1 MNARGVTDGKGMCKL
16 SKRIELRSGEGMEGQ
31 DVEGVRRRRWIE
43 SVEWKSIFLTTL
55 GGQQL

>member
-43 SVEWKSIFLTTL
+43 SVEWKSIL
-55 GGQQL
+55 